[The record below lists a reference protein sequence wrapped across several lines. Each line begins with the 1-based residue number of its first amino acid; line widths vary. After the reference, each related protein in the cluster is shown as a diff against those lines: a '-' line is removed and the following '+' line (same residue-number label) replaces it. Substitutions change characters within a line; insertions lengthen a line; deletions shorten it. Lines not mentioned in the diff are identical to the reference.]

1 MVCKID
7 ISVMERKKR
16 SMFQHG
22 YNEFLLDY
30 FTLFVGTLDVLFI
43 VREEKRSR
51 KEYIGYKIKH
61 YLF

>member
-1 MVCKID
+1 
-7 ISVMERKKR
+7 MERKKR